1 MPQLTDF
8 SVFSSLIFWSLL
20 SFGVLLFVL
29 KKYAF
34 PPILEMLE
42 ERENKISGDIKDAEK
57 LRAEA
62 QEMKDDYE
70 KQLKSAHQKADT
82 IVQLAME
89 EAKKDQNKKFHETQ
103 AKCQQ
108 MKNDAEHEI
117 QMNRGKLLAE
127 IRGFAAELT
136 IASTERII
144 RKSLGDDDKKRLVES
159 SIEEVVQEM
168 KQRSMN

>member
-20 SFGVLLFVL
+20 SFGVLLIAL

-34 PPILEMLE
+34 PPILDILE
-42 ERENKISGDIKDAEK
+42 ARQKKISSDIQDAEK
-57 LRAEA
+57 LKADA
-62 QEMKDDYE
+62 QEMKVDYE
-70 KQLKSAHQKADT
+70 RQLKTAHEKADT
-82 IVQLAME
+82 IVQLATE
-89 EAKKDQNKKFHETQ
+89 EARKNQDKKIKETQ

-108 MKNDAEHEI
+108 MKNDAEQEI
-117 QMNRGKLLAE
+117 KMNRGKLLSE

-136 IASTERII
+136 IASTEKII
-144 RKSLGDDDKKRLVES
+144 RRSLDNDDKKRLVES
-159 SIEEVVQEM
+159 SIEEVMQEM

>member
-20 SFGVLLFVL
+20 SFGVLLFAL
-29 KKYAF
+29 KKFAF
-34 PPILEMLE
+34 PPIMEMLE
-42 ERENKISGDIKDAEK
+42 EREKKISGDIQSAES

-62 QEMKDDYE
+62 QGMKDDYE
-70 KQLKSAHQKADT
+70 KQLKTAHEKADT
-82 IVQLAME
+82 IVQLATE
-89 EAKKDQNKKFHETQ
+89 EAKKVQEKTLQETQ
-103 AKCQQ
+103 AKARQI
-108 MKNDAEHEI
+108 KNDAEQEI
-117 QMNRGKLLAE
+117 AMNRNKLLTE

-144 RKSLGDDDKKRLVES
+144 KKSLDDNDKQRLVDS
-159 SIEEVVQEM
+159 SIEEVMQEM

>member
-20 SFGVLLFVL
+20 SFGVLLFAL

-34 PPILEMLE
+34 PPIMEMLE
-42 ERENKISGDIKDAEK
+42 EREKKISGDIKSAES

-62 QEMKDDYE
+62 QELKNDYE
-70 KQLKSAHQKADT
+70 KQLKTAHEKADT
-82 IVQLAME
+82 IVQLATE
-89 EAKKDQNKKFHETQ
+89 EAKKVQEKTLQETQ
-103 AKCQQ
+103 AKSRQI
-108 MKNDAEHEI
+108 KNDAEAEI
-117 QMNRGKLLAE
+117 AMNRNKLLAE
-127 IRGFAAELT
+127 VRGFAAELT

-144 RKSLGDDDKKRLVES
+144 KKSLDNSDKQRLVES
-159 SIEEVVQEM
+159 SIEEVMQEM